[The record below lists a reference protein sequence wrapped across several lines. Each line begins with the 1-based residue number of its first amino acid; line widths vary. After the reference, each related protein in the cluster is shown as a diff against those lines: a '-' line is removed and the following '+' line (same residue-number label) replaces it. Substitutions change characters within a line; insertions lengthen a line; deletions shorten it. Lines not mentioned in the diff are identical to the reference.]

1 MFTDFVKNV
10 ASGIVSVVT
19 EQLSVSAAA
28 DAVTTYCQQ
37 LGWQINERLS
47 ANEICLHFDD
57 PLVGSRKV
65 RVNVGKDG
73 VTVGFTVFS
82 EVEIPTQRVPAAAL
96 AYLLQ
101 RNREKFV
108 TWEMAIRDNGNVA
121 FVLNY
126 LAIAAGLTHG
136 IFKGICV
143 TMIEEAQEFDARM
156 HKAGLLR

>member
-28 DAVTTYCQQ
+28 NVVTNCCQQ
-37 LGWQINERLS
+37 LGWSIDERLN
-47 ANEICLHFDD
+47 ANEMCLHFND
-57 PLVGSRKV
+57 PLVRIRKL
-65 RVNVGKDG
+65 RVNIGKEG

-156 HKAGLLR
+156 QKAGLLR